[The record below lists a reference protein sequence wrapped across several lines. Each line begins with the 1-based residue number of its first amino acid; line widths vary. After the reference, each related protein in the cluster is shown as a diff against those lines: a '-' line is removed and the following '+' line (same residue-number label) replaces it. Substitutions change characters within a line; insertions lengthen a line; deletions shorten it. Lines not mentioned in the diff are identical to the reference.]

1 MEETAPERGR
11 PALDRQGLARN
22 GWLFSPARMVVLL
35 LLAVF
40 TILGQAATARAE
52 TVRMPYRTVDCA
64 AGGCPAR
71 ETAAETPRWTWIDVT
86 PEGMARLPAGWRLL
100 VDNTRFSAMEVRI
113 SHGGTS
119 TVIRRGQFDL
129 GRNWSLGNNLMFVVS
144 VAGADVTAI
153 QLGFRDMDS
162 PALMRRVAAMDE
174 RAHDRHMLRWTVL
187 IALVT
192 GVLIAAIIY
201 NMFLL
206 TWLKTSFQN
215 WYVVWLASALAYLL
229 VWSGALLYL
238 FPFLAG
244 PASARTA
251 YVLIGLLVLS
261 GAAFF
266 FALIERETLPPRLV
280 DYGQMAGV
288 LVALTSVVAAFDMV
302 FPAWLGDRM
311 FNLAIMIVTITLL
324 VGTTLAA
331 LRGSRTVWVYLVGWA
346 PALAMLGV
354 RILRNFALL
363 PQNDAVDLAGFAAL
377 GWQSLILSL
386 AIADRFRQLRRDAD
400 SAEIERQTL
409 RRVATTDPLTGLGN
423 RALFQSLL
431 DQNGPRRA
439 GIDVVAVDI
448 DYLKQTNDM
457 AGHDAGDAL
466 IVAVAERLAAAA
478 GPQGTIARVG
488 GDEFVIVL
496 EGLARSRL
504 PAVRQ
509 MIALSAGVPL
519 RHGGHDLVI
528 SICAGHACVEDGATP
543 LARIHKQADLA
554 LYRAKAAGRGRWC
567 SYDETMADEATARS
581 RLLAE
586 ARKGI
591 TSGQFHLHY
600 QPVQRMDGRLV
611 GHEALLRWQHP
622 EHSLL
627 KPADF
632 PEVMKEASLQPA
644 LQHLML
650 SEALAKA
657 ATVRLRRPDLTMAVK
672 LSSSQ
677 LQGTAAAVSILDELA
692 RHRVPP
698 GTLVVQV
705 TETVV
710 MSGLGGT
717 LIECLECL
725 RDAGVNVALDDFG
738 TGHASLLQ
746 LRDVPANIIKIDRS
760 FVAKL
765 PDSTGSQHIVKA
777 IIDLAHSLGKQVV
790 AEGVET
796 ATQRNLLIQMGCDQA
811 QGSLFGEAAADPQIT
826 SIAA

>member
-1 MEETAPERGR
+1 MDSASPGQEQP
-11 PALDRQGLARN
+11 GLARL
-22 GWLFSPARMVVLL
+22 GRLLSPARMVVLL
-35 LLAVF
+35 LVVAF
-40 TILGQAATARAE
+40 TLFMQAATARAE
-52 TVRMPYRTVDCA
+52 QARLSFQPMDCA
-64 AGGCPAR
+64 ASGCP
-71 ETAAETPRWTWIDVT
+71 TAGASESADRWTWIEVGT
-86 PEGMARLPAGWRLL
+86 EGLAGLPAGWKLM

-113 SHGGTS
+113 SHHGTT
-119 TVIRRGQFDL
+119 TVLRRGQFEL
-129 GRNWSLGNNLMFVVS
+129 GRNWSLGNNLCFPIT
-144 VAGADVTAI
+144 VAGSEVTSI
-153 QLGFRDMDS
+153 RLGFRDMDS
-162 PALMRRVAAMDE
+162 PQLMRRVEALDE
-174 RAHDRHMLRWTVL
+174 RAHDRHMMRWTVL
-187 IALVT
+187 IALVS
-192 GVLIAAIIY
+192 GVLIAAFIY

-206 TWLKTSFQN
+206 TWLRTSFQN

-229 VWSGALLYL
+229 VWSGAILYF

-244 PASARTA
+244 PASMRTS

-280 DYGQMAGV
+280 DYGQVAGV
-288 LVALTSVVAAFDMV
+288 LVALTSVVAAFDML
-302 FPAWLGDRM
+302 FPAWIADRL
-311 FNLAIMIVTITLL
+311 FNIAIIVVTVTLL
-324 VGTTLAA
+324 IGTSLAA

-346 PALAMLGV
+346 PALAMLGL

-363 PQNDAVDLAGFAAL
+363 PQDDAVDVAGFAAL

-400 SAEIERQTL
+400 LAEIERETL

-431 DQNGPRRA
+431 DSGLMRTG
-439 GIDVVAVDI
+439 GIDVIAVDI

-478 GPQGTIARVG
+478 GPQATIARVG

-496 EGLARSRL
+496 EGLARTRL
-504 PAVRQ
+504 AAVRQ

-519 RHGGHDLVI
+519 RHGGHDLLI
-528 SICAGHACVEDGATP
+528 SICAGHAGVEDRTTP

-567 SYDETMADEATARS
+567 SYDVSMADEASARS
-581 RLLAE
+581 KLLAD
-586 ARKGI
+586 ARLGLS
-591 TSGQFHLHY
+591 TGQFRLHF
-600 QPVQRMDGRLV
+600 QPVQRLDGELT
-611 GHEALLRWQHP
+611 GYEALLRWHHP
-622 EHSLL
+622 QQGLL
-627 KPADF
+627 KPQDF
-632 PEVMKEASLQPA
+632 PEVMKEATLLPS

-650 SEALAKA
+650 TQALAKA
-657 ATVRLRRPDLTMAVK
+657 AEIRARRPDLVMAVK
-672 LSSSQ
+672 LASSQ
-677 LQGTAAAVSILDELA
+677 LQGTAAAVSILDEMA
-692 RHRVPP
+692 RHRVAP
-698 GTLVVQV
+698 GGLVVQV

-710 MSGLGGT
+710 MGGMGGT

-746 LRDVPANIIKIDRS
+746 MRDVPANIVKIDRS
-760 FVAKL
+760 FIGKL
-765 PDSTGSQHIVKA
+765 TDSAHSQHIVKA
-777 IIDLAHSLGKQVV
+777 IIDLAHSLGKLVV

-796 ATQRNLLIQMGCDQA
+796 QAQRKLLTQMGCDQA
-811 QGSLFGEAAADPQIT
+811 QGQLFGEAVADPPA
-826 SIAA
+826 SSLAA

>member
-1 MEETAPERGR
+1 MEGRAPGR
-11 PALDRQGLARN
+11 DEPALGRLGLARK
-22 GWLFSPARMVVLL
+22 GWLFSPARVVVLL
-35 LLAVF
+35 LVVMF
-40 TILGQAATARAE
+40 TILGQAAMAQARQ
-52 TVRMPYRTVDCA
+52 VRLPYQPVDCA
-64 AGGCPAR
+64 AGGCPTR
-71 ETAAETPRWTWIDVT
+71 DTAAEQARWTWIDVT
-86 PEGMARLPAGWRLL
+86 PAGMATLPAGWRLL
-100 VDNTRFSAMEVRI
+100 IDNTRFSALEVRI
-113 SHGGTS
+113 NHGGTS
-119 TVIRRGQFDL
+119 TVYERGQFDL
-129 GRNWSLGNNLMFVVS
+129 GRNWTLGNNLMFEVPVP
-144 VAGADVTAI
+144 GAEVTAI
-153 QLGFRDMDS
+153 RLGFRDMDS
-162 PALMRRVAAMDE
+162 PQLMRRVAAMDDRSHE
-174 RAHDRHMLRWTVL
+174 RFVTRWIVL
-187 IALVT
+187 VALVT
-192 GVLIAAIIY
+192 GVLVAAIIY

-206 TWLKTSFQN
+206 TWLRTSFQN

-244 PASARTA
+244 PSSARTS

-280 DYGQMAGV
+280 DYGQMSGV
-288 LVALTSVVAAFDMV
+288 LVALSSVVAAFDTL

-311 FNLAIMIVTITLL
+311 FNLAIIIVTIMLL
-324 VGTTLAA
+324 MGTSIAA

-363 PQNDAVDLAGFAAL
+363 PQDDAVDMAGFAAL

-431 DQNGPRRA
+431 EQTAARRG
-439 GIDVVAVDI
+439 GIDVIAVDI

-496 EGLARSRL
+496 EGAARSRL

-528 SICAGHACVEDGATP
+528 SICAGHACVEDAATP
-543 LARIHKQADLA
+543 LNRIHKQADLA
-554 LYRAKAAGRGRWC
+554 LYRAKAAGRGCWR
-567 SYDETMADEATARS
+567 SYDASMADEASARS
-581 RLLAE
+581 RLLAD

-591 TSGQFHLHY
+591 NSGQFQLHY
-600 QPVQRMDGRLV
+600 QPVLRLDGRLV

-622 EHSLL
+622 EHGLL
-627 KPADF
+627 TPTDF
-632 PEVMKEASLQPA
+632 PEVMRESSLQPA
-644 LQHLML
+644 LQHMML
-650 SEALAKA
+650 ANALAKA
-657 ATVRLRRPDLTMAVK
+657 ASIRLRRPDLTMAVK
-672 LSSSQ
+672 LVSSQ
-677 LQGTAAAVSILDELA
+677 LQGTAGAVSILDELA

-698 GTLVVQV
+698 AALVVQV

-710 MSGLGGT
+710 MAGLGGT

-746 LRDVPANIIKIDRS
+746 LRDVPANIVKIDRS
-760 FVAKL
+760 FVSKL
-765 PDSTGSQHIVKA
+765 PESSGSQHIVKA

-796 ATQRNLLIQMGCDQA
+796 PAQRNMLIQMGCDQA
-811 QGSLFGEAAADPQIT
+811 QGVLFGKAMADPPIA

>member
-1 MEETAPERGR
+1 MGIASPGREES
-11 PALDRQGLARN
+11 GLARL
-22 GWLFSPARMVVLL
+22 GRLFSLARMVVLL
-35 LLAVF
+35 LVVAF
-40 TILGQAATARAE
+40 TLLMQAATAQAGQVRLPFG
-52 TVRMPYRTVDCA
+52 TVNCT
-64 AGGCPAR
+64 AGGCPAADSAQ
-71 ETAAETPRWTWIDVT
+71 EAARWTWIDVR
-86 PEGMARLPAGWRLL
+86 PDGLASLSAGWTLL
-100 VDNTRFSAMEVRI
+100 VDNTRFSAVEVRI
-113 SHGGTS
+113 NHGGTS
-119 TVIRRGQFDL
+119 TVIRRGQFEL
-129 GRNWSLGNNLMFVVS
+129 GRNWSLGNNLAFAVP
-144 VAGADVTAI
+144 VAGAEITSI

-162 PALMRRVAAMDE
+162 PRLMRRVSAMDS
-174 RAHDRHMLRWTVL
+174 ASHDRHLTRWIVV
-187 IALVT
+187 IALVS
-192 GVLIAAIIY
+192 GVLIAAFIY

-206 TWLKTSFQN
+206 TWLRTSFQN

-229 VWSGALLYL
+229 VWSGAILYF

-244 PASARTA
+244 PASMRTA

-280 DYGQMAGV
+280 DYGQVAGV
-288 LVALTSVVAAFDMV
+288 LVALTSVVAAFDML
-302 FPAWLGDRM
+302 FPAWTSDRA
-311 FNLAIMIVTITLL
+311 FNIAIVLVTATLL

-346 PALAMLGV
+346 PALAMLGL

-363 PQNDAVDLAGFAAL
+363 PQNDAVDIAGFGAL

-400 SAEIERQTL
+400 LAEIERETL

-423 RALFQSLL
+423 RALFQTLI
-431 DQNGPRRA
+431 DQATLRRG
-439 GIDVVAVDI
+439 GIDVIAVDI

-478 GPQGTIARVG
+478 GPQATIARVG

-496 EGLARSRL
+496 EGPARTRLA
-504 PAVRQ
+504 AVRQ

-528 SICAGHACVEDGATP
+528 SICAGHAGSEDPATP
-543 LARIHKQADLA
+543 LARIQKQADLA

-567 SYDETMADEATARS
+567 SYDVSMADEASARS
-581 RLLAE
+581 KLLAD
-586 ARKGI
+586 ARAGLS
-591 TSGQFHLHY
+591 TGQFRLHY
-600 QPVQRMDGRLV
+600 QPIQRLDGTLT
-611 GHEALLRWQHP
+611 GYEALLRWHHP
-622 EHSLL
+622 AQGLL
-627 KPADF
+627 KPQDF
-632 PEVMKEASLQPA
+632 PEVMREATLLPA

-650 SEALAKA
+650 AQALAKA
-657 ATVRLRRPDLTMAVK
+657 AEIRSLRPDLAMAVK
-672 LSSSQ
+672 LASSQ
-677 LQGTAAAVSILDELA
+677 LQGTAAAVSILDEMA
-692 RHRVPP
+692 RHRVAPA
-698 GTLVVQV
+698 GLIVEV

-710 MSGLGGT
+710 MNGLGGT

-746 LRDVPANIIKIDRS
+746 MRDVPANIVKIDRS
-760 FVAKL
+760 FVGKL
-765 PDSTGSQHIVKA
+765 ADSAGSQHIVKA

-796 ATQRNLLIQMGCDQA
+796 ASQRNLLAQMGCDQA
-811 QGSLFGEAAADPQIT
+811 QGLLFGEAVADPPLN
-826 SIAA
+826 SLAA

>member
-1 MEETAPERGR
+1 MESTRPAREG
-11 PALDRQGLARN
+11 PALDRQGLARK
-22 GWLFSPARMVVLL
+22 GWHVSPARMVVLL
-35 LLAVF
+35 LVALF

-52 TVRMPYRTVDCA
+52 SVRLNFGVADCA
-64 AGGCPAR
+64 AGGCPTRDTPA
-71 ETAAETPRWTWIDVT
+71 EAARWTWIEVQ
-86 PEGMARLPAGWRLL
+86 PQNMATLPAGWLL
-100 VDNTRFSAMEVRI
+100 MVDNTRFSAMEVRI
-113 SHGGTS
+113 SHNGTS

-129 GRNWSLGNNLMFVVS
+129 ARNWTLGNNLLFQVPVP
-144 VAGADVTAI
+144 GADVTAI
-153 QLGFRDMDS
+153 SLGFRDMDA
-162 PALMRRVAAMDE
+162 PALMRRVQAMDE
-174 RAHDRHMLRWTVL
+174 RDHDRHVQRWIVL
-187 IALVT
+187 VALIT

-206 TWLKTSFQN
+206 TWLRTSFQN

-244 PASARTA
+244 PSSVRTS

-266 FALIERETLPPRLV
+266 FALIERETLPPRIV

-288 LVALTSVVAAFDMV
+288 LVALTSVVAAFDGL

-311 FNLAIMIVTITLL
+311 FNFAIMIVTALL
-324 VGTTLAA
+324 LAGTSIAA

-346 PALAMLGV
+346 PALAMLGL

-363 PQNDAVDLAGFAAL
+363 PQDDAVDLAGFAAL

-400 SAEIERQTL
+400 AAEIERQTL

-431 DQNGPRRA
+431 DQGGPRK
-439 GIDVVAVDI
+439 GGLDIVAVDI

-478 GPQGTIARVG
+478 GPQATIARVG

-496 EGLARSRL
+496 EGAARNRL

-519 RHGGHDLVI
+519 RHGGHDLII
-528 SICAGHACVEDGATP
+528 SICAGHASVEDGATP
-543 LARIHKQADLA
+543 ITRIQKQADLA
-554 LYRAKAAGRGRWC
+554 LYRAKAAGRGCWR
-567 SYDETMADEATARS
+567 SYDETMADEASARS
-581 RLLAE
+581 RLLAD
-586 ARKGI
+586 ARQGI
-591 TSGQFHLHY
+591 SNGQFRLHY
-600 QPVQRMDGRLV
+600 QPVLRLDGRLV

-622 EHSLL
+622 QHGLL
-627 KPADF
+627 KPTDF

-644 LQHLML
+644 LQHMVL
-650 SEALAKA
+650 SGALAMA
-657 ATVRLRRPDLTMAVK
+657 ASIRLRRPDLTMAVK
-672 LSSSQ
+672 LVGSQ

-698 GTLVVQV
+698 GALVVQV

-746 LRDVPANIIKIDRS
+746 LRDVPANIVKIDRS
-760 FVAKL
+760 FVGRL
-765 PDSTGSQHIVKA
+765 PESASSHHIIKA

-796 ATQRNLLIQMGCDQA
+796 QAQRNQLVQMGCDQA
-811 QGSLFGEAAADPQIT
+811 QGALFGEPQADPT
-826 SIAA
+826 IASLAA